1 MKNRIRFSG
10 LFIAVMLWGQCVHA
24 AGRLALV
31 IGNSEYEEINPL
43 ANPANDAEDVAA
55 KLQALGFELYGGKVH
70 HNLDERALLRQ
81 TAGFAEAAE
90 GLEIAFLYFAGHGM
104 QFNGDP
110 HLLPVDIPDDRLS
123 IVRREAVG
131 LNGLLATLAGRAE
144 LTIAVFDA
152 CREIP
157 DYKEKIKRA
166 VRGGSDADWR
176 GLSRPK
182 VQADSTLVAYSG
194 GSGELVADGTGR
206 NSPYTQL
213 LLSHLNKQK
222 IQSAR
227 LDVPGLFAEVS
238 YQFRLKHRGQRPEVI
253 NQGVRPNQYYLAS
266 LPLPDT
272 NPGNNSPAPDDRE
285 LELWRSIDRAN
296 TVEEYELFIANY
308 PDSVFSAVAR
318 SRIARITRSVPTDTT
333 HSTEIP
339 NPSPEPSRTPA
350 QPAAATTG
358 RLTVKVTPSDARV
371 RIMNIVPKYRD
382 KIELEINREYDV
394 LVDKAGYQP
403 WRQQV
408 LLTGES
414 QVVAVTLQKRSVP
427 VKPALKSYEPEMVLV
442 KGGCYQMGSP
452 ASEKGR
458 DSDERLHRVCVEDM
472 YAGKYEVTFAQYD
485 VFAKRIGKPLPD
497 DQGWGRG
504 NRPVINVSW
513 EDATAYAKWLSEQ
526 TGKSY
531 RLPTEAEWEYAARSG
546 TGTAYWWG
554 HDVGNNRAKC
564 RGCGSRWD
572 DTQAAPVG
580 SFAANTFGLHDT
592 VGNVWEW
599 TCSGYDKDYGGA
611 ESQCG
616 RVQGARRVLR
626 GGSWSNYPSWSRSA
640 YRFRSYPVYRSYNL
654 GFRIFQGVR

>member
-1 MKNRIRFSG
+1 MKNRIQVSG

-70 HNLDERALLRQ
+70 HNLDERTLLRQ

-90 GLEIAFLYFAGHGM
+90 GLGIAFLYFAGHGM
-104 QFNGDP
+104 QLNGDP

-131 LNGLLATLAGRAE
+131 LNGLLATLTGRAE

-157 DYKEKIKRA
+157 NYKEKIKRA

-182 VQADSTLVAYSG
+182 VQSDSTLVAYSG

-213 LLSHLNKQK
+213 LLSHLTKEK

-227 LDVPGLFAEVS
+227 LDVPALFAEVS

-266 LPLPDT
+266 LPLPETRAD
-272 NPGNNSPAPDDRE
+272 NDPRASDDRE

-296 TVEEYELFIANY
+296 TVDEYELFIASY
-308 PDSVFSAVAR
+308 PDSIFSAVAR
-318 SRIARITRSVPTDTT
+318 SRIARVPPSVPTDTAN
-333 HSTEIP
+333 STDGP
-339 NPSPEPSRTPA
+339 DPTPEPSPDV
-350 QPAAATTG
+350 ATTG

-371 RIMNIVPKYRD
+371 RIMNIVPRYRD
-382 KIELEINREYDV
+382 GIELDINREYDV
-394 LVDKAGYQP
+394 LVDKTGYQP
-403 WRQQV
+403 WRQRV

-414 QVVAVTLQKRSVP
+414 QVVAVVLEKRSIP
-427 VKPALKSYEPEMVLV
+427 VRPTRRAYEPEMVLV

-452 ASEKGR
+452 ASER
-458 DSDERLHRVCVEDM
+458 DRSSNEKQHRVCLQDV
-472 YAGKYEVTFAQYD
+472 YAGVYEVTFAQYD
-485 VFAKRIGKPLPD
+485 VFAKAVGRDLPD
-497 DQGWGRG
+497 DEGWGRG
-504 NRPVINVSW
+504 DRPVINVSW
-513 EDATAYAKWLSEQ
+513 HDATAYAKWLSEH

-531 RLPTEAEWEYAARSG
+531 RLPTEAEWEYAARGGSSS
-546 TGTAYWWG
+546 AYWWG
-554 HDVGNNRAKC
+554 DEIGRNRANC
-564 RGCGSRWD
+564 WSCGSRLD
-572 DTQAAPVG
+572 ARKTAPVG
-580 SFAANTFGLHDT
+580 SFAANGYGLFDT
-592 VGNVWEW
+592 AGNAREW
-599 TCSGYDKDYGGA
+599 TCSAYAATYDGSEVKCEKGQ
-611 ESQCG
+611 S
-616 RVQGARRVLR
+616 ARRALR
-626 GGSWSNYPSWSRSA
+626 GGGWFFGPARARSA
-640 YRFRSYPVYRSYNL
+640 SRGWDLPVDGGGTL
-654 GFRIFQGVR
+654 GFRVFLEVR